1 MGSPIVAR
9 AAIEIQA
16 PIAVV
21 WAILLELTAYKD
33 WNPFIVEVRDI
44 RPPNEPIAEGTQFT
58 LYCKYSDGS
67 TSTSREKVYEV
78 TPPGEQDGVSKAVL
92 EYGYAGALATLG
104 VVNGTRYQWL
114 EQDAAGGSTRYRTEE
129 TFRGIGALF
138 VPVAGVQDGFKRM
151 AAALKLRAESMSPP

>member
-9 AAIEIQA
+9 AAIEIQS

-44 RPPNEPIAEGTQFT
+44 KPPNEAIAEGTQFT

-67 TSTSREKVYEV
+67 TSTSREKVREV

-92 EYGYAGALATLG
+92 AYEYAG
-104 VVNGTRYQWL
+104 R
-114 EQDAAGGSTRYRTEE
+114 
-129 TFRGIGALF
+129 
-138 VPVAGVQDGFKRM
+138 
-151 AAALKLRAESMSPP
+151 LRHWEW